1 MFLMIFLFF
10 LVDSSRGFISL
21 PSKHNGF
28 NIFDSSQIDRYRS
41 KLYMAQHQPLDG
53 ESVVQSLHHFRK
65 VYDHVDIPL
74 TFVVPN
80 NSSWPDNLH
89 GFRLGTVLR
98 RIKYKGVLPE
108 YHEQLEDLGFIIN
121 TLDHKFELFLRSL
134 KRYKELNAD
143 SMKVP
148 PDYQIPRSS
157 LWPEDTWGLRLGSK
171 VISTR
176 AGRIHKSAECIAK
189 LNELHFI
196 WDPASNAASL
206 FLTTLKHF
214 KEENGHVN
222 VPKNYMIPYG
232 NTIYPKEAWGM
243 KIGLKITNF
252 IYRGDY
258 SAYKDKLVEIG
269 LGTMKMRIDTRH
281 WEFIYQGMKMYK
293 SIYGHLRVR
302 VHDNWLIIFCA
313 IISYCSICITIPPLF
328 SSYPLLHHHL
338 RYLFLCVYPRKT
350 SMKAYLGYN
359 AIF

>member
-1 MFLMIFLFF
+1 MVAMFFMMFLFF
-10 LVDSSRGFISL
+10 FIGSSKGFLSSPAIHS
-21 PSKHNGF
+21 S
-28 NIFDSSQIDRYRS
+28 FDVFENNQLDRYRLR
-41 KLYMAQHQPLDG
+41 LYMAQHQPLDG
-53 ESVVQSLHHFRK
+53 ESVVQSLHHYRK
-65 VYDHVDIPL
+65 IHAHVDIPL

-80 NSSWPDNLH
+80 DSTWPDNLH

-108 YHEQLEDLGFIIN
+108 YHEQLENVGFVIN
-121 TLDHKFELFLRSL
+121 TLDHKFDLFLRSL
-134 KRYKELNAD
+134 KRYKELNND

-148 PDYQIPRSS
+148 PDYKIPRSS

-222 VPKNYMIPYG
+222 VPKNYMIPHG

-258 SAYKDKLVEIG
+258 PAYKDKLVEIG

-302 VHDNWLIIFCA
+302 GHYSL
-313 IISYCSICITIPPLF
+313 T
-328 SSYPLLHHHL
+328 
-338 RYLFLCVYPRKT
+338 
-350 SMKAYLGYN
+350 
-359 AIF
+359 AIFFSLCFAASLIVIYTTLSA